1 MNTDDDRTML
11 ILTLPI
17 LLFLLG
23 PGILASFL
31 PDVRGA
37 LLQAHLLVDENVL
50 IPIADGIGLDLAR
63 VVILAGLLVG
73 LLTLGA
79 WAIKRHHAAREE
91 KSGGC

>member
-11 ILTLPI
+11 IITLPI
-17 LLFLLG
+17 LAFLLG

-31 PDVRGA
+31 PDVRTT

-63 VVILAGLLVG
+63 ALILAGVLLG

-79 WAIKRHHAAREE
+79 WGIKRHHAARDE
-91 KSGGC
+91 KTGAR